1 MTRWL
6 HPSPTINAHM
16 LKKIEENLGLV
27 SDLLLHA
34 EVGSV
39 THEDRYIVMRT
50 PEAPEYFSG
59 NALVL
64 ERRPSQEERRQ
75 LEEDFAQ
82 RIGTPPAFSHRSFS
96 WPEKTFDTIDLD
108 AYVAHG
114 YTASVY
120 SVLMAERNTM
130 RPTATNGAVQIRL
143 LETDR
148 DWDDWARMSLA
159 EMPDPASEV
168 SRRCVEFQQAA
179 YRRLID
185 KQFGNWWGAFID
197 DELVGSLGL
206 FFFGSIGRFQSIVTR
221 EDHRN
226 KRVCRTLLTEVVKR
240 TAGARDRLVIVAD
253 EAHHALKLYESLGF
267 VRQARTGNLCQSPS

>member
-1 MTRWL
+1 ML
-6 HPSPTINAHM
+6 DPSQTINAHM

-39 THEDRYIVMRT
+39 THDDRYIVMRT
-50 PEAPEYFSG
+50 PEAPDYFSG
-59 NALVL
+59 NTLVL
-64 ERRPSQEERRQ
+64 GRRPSHEQRQQ

-82 RIGTPPAFSHRSFS
+82 RVGMPPAIAHRSFS

-114 YTASVY
+114 YTASVH
-120 SVLMAERNTM
+120 SVLVAERNTM
-130 RPTATNGAVQIRL
+130 QSTATNDAVQVRL
-143 LETDR
+143 FESDR
-148 DWDDWARMSLA
+148 DWDDWERISLA
-159 EMPDPASEV
+159 EMPDSASEI
-168 SRRCVEFQQAA
+168 SRRCVEFQRVA

-221 EDHRN
+221 EDQRN

-253 EAHHALKLYESLGF
+253 EAHHAMKMYESLGF
-267 VRQARTGNLCQSPS
+267 VRQSRTGNLCQSPS